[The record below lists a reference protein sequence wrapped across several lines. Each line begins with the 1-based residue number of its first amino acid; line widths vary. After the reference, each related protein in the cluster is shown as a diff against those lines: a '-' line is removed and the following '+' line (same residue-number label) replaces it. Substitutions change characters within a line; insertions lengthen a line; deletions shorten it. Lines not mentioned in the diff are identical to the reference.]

1 VNSNSGFTQTE
12 KEVAEYMETTFEES
26 DVPNTQGGEFDK
38 VVFAKEEP
46 NDKVIFTKE
55 EFNEKF
61 DIEKK
66 LKMAEEELTQIEL
79 TADKT
84 KRLRWRELNKII
96 KHYKTIL

>member
-1 VNSNSGFTQTE
+1 
-12 KEVAEYMETTFEES
+12 M
-26 DVPNTQGGEFDK
+26 
-38 VVFAKEEP
+38 
-46 NDKVIFTKE
+46 TKE

-66 LKMAEEELTQIEL
+66 LKMAEEELAQIEL

-96 KHYKTIL
+96 KHYKAIL

>member
-1 VNSNSGFTQTE
+1 
-12 KEVAEYMETTFEES
+12 M
-26 DVPNTQGGEFDK
+26 
-38 VVFAKEEP
+38 
-46 NDKVIFTKE
+46 TKE

-79 TADKT
+79 AADKA